1 MAKNN
6 PIEEEVVPV
15 AEVQT
20 SAPAVVAPP
29 APSGQPAIVPIPK
42 TEAERAALENELTNY
57 SRKAAAKMAPEEGAA
72 FHARRYQI
80 CLALDGITYD
90 RATIRI
96 PKREEE
102 RAALEHELANPDC
115 YCPHKII
122 ELMTWEEES
131 VFKIRRRQIMAA
143 LRGDPDDTT
152 PAARELV
159 RRCCGQK

>member
-1 MAKNN
+1 MANE
-6 PIEEEVVPV
+6 PEDEALEYEERIFTPAAV
-15 AEVQT
+15 AEVN
-20 SAPAVVAPP
+20 APP
-29 APSGQPAIVPIPK
+29 TVPIPT
-42 TEAERAALENELTNY
+42 TEAERAALEAELANY
-57 SRKAAAKMAPEEGAA
+57 SRKKLAQAPAEEAAA
-72 FHARRYQI
+72 FHVRRYQI
-80 CLALDGITYD
+80 CLALDGIVYD
-90 RATIRI
+90 RATLRI

-115 YCPHKII
+115 YCPNKII

-152 PAARELV
+152 EAARDLV